1 MSMTPSS
8 SSEPTRLNGDTL
20 SNGVRDMLDKRKQRK
35 ASLDAV
41 VYTGDWHDS
50 IPRRLILDQRL
61 TPTEKIIWQVLRTH
75 ASQPGQDGAWPSIG
89 RLAKLAS
96 VSRPTVQN
104 SVDVLQASRWIS
116 VVRRIRNAQGAVI
129 GNYYLLHG
137 SPLPVAETMVVT
149 PDYLSLLRNQ
159 ANADGPSKKR
169 VKEFALFM
177 MKELKQNVQSEQKR
191 LNKLDALVENMQVD
205 IQDDEQSDVIANI
218 EEASDSLHQ
227 KQAEVEKPAKAIK
240 FVWPD
245 TLKGHKKQAMT
256 ALVNAPEEQRQGI
269 LNAVGKASNVR
280 NPLAYLGAIVNK
292 AKEGLF
298 FDESAEEEKEEVEQS
313 KLLKTIEAAGD
324 SIKKGKLVT
333 FKGKPVIGIEGAIIS
348 FEKTSMNAIR
358 NKAKPDDFVVSVPP
372 D

>member
-1 MSMTPSS
+1 MNPSS
-8 SSEPTRLNGDTL
+8 LSEPTRLNGDTL
-20 SNGVRDMLDKRKQRK
+20 TNGVREMLDKRKQRK
-35 ASLDAV
+35 GSLDAV

-75 ASQPGQDGAWPSIG
+75 ASQPGQNGAWPSIG
-89 RLAKLAS
+89 RLANLAS

-104 SVDVLQASRWIS
+104 AIDVLQASRWIS
-116 VVRRIRNAQGAVI
+116 VVRRIRNEEGAVI

-159 ANADGPSKKR
+159 SNADGPSKKR

-191 LNKLDALVENMQVD
+191 LNKLDELVENMSVD
-205 IQDDEQSDVIANI
+205 IQEDQKPSGVVESIQ
-218 EEASDSLHQ
+218 EASDSLHK
-227 KQAEVEKPAKAIK
+227 KQDEVEKPAKAIK
-240 FVWPD
+240 FVWPNA
-245 TLKGHKKQAMT
+245 LKGYKQQAMA
-256 ALVNAPEEQRQGI
+256 ALLNAPEEQRQGI

-280 NPLAYLGAIVNK
+280 NPLAYLGAIIKK
-292 AKEGLF
+292 AQQGLF
-298 FDESAEEEKEEVEQS
+298 FDESAAEEQEEVEQAN
-313 KLLKTIEAAGD
+313 LLKAMETARSA
-324 SIKKGKLVT
+324 IKQGKLVT
-333 FKGKPVIGIEGAIIS
+333 YKGKRVLDIEGAIVS
-348 FEKTSMNAIR
+348 FEKNSMNAIF
-358 NKAKPDDFVVSVPP
+358 NKAKPDDFVVSEPP